1 MLPHVLTNFE
11 IQTYYQNEPKFNGV
25 YSRNNLPKSKD
36 GAYVMNLDKFK
47 STATHQIAMHVN
59 DNKVIYSDNFGVQ
72 HIPKEIKK
80 FTRNKNII
88 IYIYFIQAYNPIMCG
103 YFCIGF
109 IDFMLKG
116 KSLLD
121 YTSLF
126 FPNMKR
132 MTMMKRL

>member
-1 MLPHVLTNFE
+1 
-11 IQTYYQNEPKFNGV
+11 
-25 YSRNNLPKSKD
+25 
-36 GAYVMNLDKFK
+36 MNLDKFK
-47 STATHQIAMHVN
+47 SIATHQRALHVN
-59 DNKVIYSDNFGVQ
+59 DNKVIYSDSFGVQ
-72 HIPKEIKK
+72 HIPKEIKN

-88 IYIYFIQAYNPIMCG
+88 INIYFIQAYNPIVCG

-116 KSLLD
+116 ESLLD

>member
-1 MLPHVLTNFE
+1 MVFTQE
-11 IQTYYQNEPKFNGV
+11 IIYLNQRMG
-25 YSRNNLPKSKD
+25 L
-36 GAYVMNLDKFK
+36 MNLDKFK
-47 STATHQIAMHVN
+47 SIATHQRALHVN
-59 DNKVIYSDNFGVQ
+59 DNKVIYSDSFGVQ